1 LAENGRKVEKVEILK
16 DDKLGSVRSIKIS
29 LHIDPKH

>member
-16 DDKLGSVRSIKIS
+16 DDKLGSVRSIKVS
-29 LHIDPKH
+29 LRIDPEN